1 MIRTKL
7 ITIGVVAALLAICSA
22 TQANQWEHQS
32 SPWQEVP
39 DPGWALNYPTG
50 MAWVLG
56 PDGSTI
62 RSPVETPQPTEL
74 TWSIV
79 PGGVAH
85 WLDPTRLTRPMTD
98 LDAFGLS
105 TFADYRDALEGV
117 VNEWASACGIINAG
131 YVHEDG
137 TVLVGDVPD
146 TDADGNHTITDRGFT
161 AGVGH
166 IRFMAYDQ
174 DGLDGA
180 SSSGQAT
187 YIPEPGS
194 AVDNAYNRRKA
205 GDVRLR
211 SDADIFGDEG
221 LTGGGAGYYFRRIA
235 MHEMGHTLGFGHN
248 TVSDS
253 VMGEVRLVNLVWAKE
268 ISKARLRS
276 MAPYPEISMKMAAMT
291 LPTLPYLHYRGWRT
305 LTMAIGTR
313 PAIFPTRTIM
323 SSIQKTSMS
332 SATTGW
338 RVNSCYLTA
347 ITLYKVKVFTNSSI

>member
-7 ITIGVVAALLAICSA
+7 MTIGVVAALLAFCSA

-85 WLDPTRLTRPMTD
+85 WLDPNKLTRPMTD
-98 LDAFGLS
+98 LNAFGLS
-105 TFADYRDALEGV
+105 TPADYQAVLEAV
-117 VNEWASACGIINAG
+117 VNEWASACGITNAG
-131 YVHEDG
+131 YVEETG

-146 TDADGNHTITDRGFT
+146 TDGDGNHTIADRGFA

-174 DGLDGA
+174 DGLNGA

-211 SDADIFGDEG
+211 SDAAIFGDEG
-221 LTGGGAGYYFRRIA
+221 IIGGGAGYYLRRIA
-235 MHEMGHTLGFGHN
+235 MHEMGHTLGYGHN

-253 VMGEVRLVNLVWAKE
+253 VMGGGSVSELGLGAGDIEGALAIYGPVPEPATLSLLALGSLALVRRKRRA
-268 ISKARLRS
+268 
-276 MAPYPEISMKMAAMT
+276 
-291 LPTLPYLHYRGWRT
+291 
-305 LTMAIGTR
+305 
-313 PAIFPTRTIM
+313 
-323 SSIQKTSMS
+323 
-332 SATTGW
+332 
-338 RVNSCYLTA
+338 
-347 ITLYKVKVFTNSSI
+347 

>member
-253 VMGEVRLVNLVWAKE
+253 VMGGGSVSEFGLGEGDIEGALAIYGPVPEPATLSLLALGSLALIRRKRRTHNIKKVFFIVAGLLLALSGAANAEIIYSGANQNVTYTKYVN
-268 ISKARLRS
+268 
-276 MAPYPEISMKMAAMT
+276 
-291 LPTLPYLHYRGWRT
+291 G
-305 LTMAIGTR
+305 G
-313 PAIFPTRTIM
+313 
-323 SSIQKTSMS
+323 
-332 SATTGW
+332 
-338 RVNSCYLTA
+338 
-347 ITLYKVKVFTNSSI
+347 VKVSHLAEQ

>member
-85 WLDPTRLTRPMTD
+85 WLDPTRLTRSMTD

-253 VMGEVRLVNLVWAKE
+253 VMGGGSVSEFGLGEGDIEGALAIYGPVPGDFNEDGGNDFADFAVFALSWMADSNDGNWNQACD
-268 ISKARLRS
+268 ISNPNDNVINTKDLD
-276 MAPYPEISMKMAAMT
+276 
-291 LPTLPYLHYRGWRT
+291 
-305 LTMAIGTR
+305 
-313 PAIFPTRTIM
+313 
-323 SSIQKTSMS
+323 
-332 SATTGW
+332 
-338 RVNSCYLTA
+338 
-347 ITLYKVKVFTNSSI
+347 VFSNNWLAGK